1 MSSVAAI
8 VVRGRSRHLK
18 LMTDTVSVVRP
29 GTPVWNEASGGYT
42 TPASTPIYTGP
53 VRMVAWRGNEEH
65 AAEAEVAVIR
75 YRLALP
81 ADGTLPALQRRDVAT
96 VTASLDSA
104 LVGAVLVLTEPELA
118 TTSSALRWVAEIVA

>member
-1 MSSVAAI
+1 MSIASIVA
-8 VVRGRSRHLK
+8 RGRARHLR

-29 GTPVWNEASGGYT
+29 GAPVWNEATGAYVPSYT
-42 TPASTPIYTGP
+42 PVYTGP
-53 VRMVAWRGNEEH
+53 VRMVAWRGNEEN

-81 ADGTLPALQRRDVAT
+81 ADGSLPALARRDVAT

-104 LVGAVLVLTEPELA
+104 LVGVVLVLTEPELA

>member
-1 MSSVAAI
+1 MSLASTVA
-8 VVRGRSRHLK
+8 RGRARHLR
-18 LMTDTVSVVRP
+18 LMRDTVSIVRP
-29 GTPVWNEASGGYT
+29 GAPVWNETTGKYT
-42 TPASTPIYTGP
+42 TPVSTQIYNGP
-53 VRMVAWRGNEEH
+53 VRLVAWRGNEEH

-81 ADGTLPALQRRDVAT
+81 ADGSLPALARRDVAT

-104 LVGAVLVLTEPELA
+104 LVGVVLVLTEPELA